1 MRFAAMLHFGLNE
14 TPPPQK
20 HTALSSYRSG
30 APVWQAKQ
38 RGRMTKLAEA
48 RSRSLCSV
56 PL

>member
-20 HTALSSYRSG
+20 HTALSSYLSG